1 MNGFIKISHYAGMR
15 EDLVQASGGNSSFKD
30 GNKMYIKAS
39 GYHLCDV
46 TEDDGYAVV
55 DYQRIYNFFNNN
67 QNIKDITDSE
77 GRVAL
82 EKAYISGKRP
92 SIETY
97 MHSVPMKYVL
107 HTHPVVVNVLT
118 CRKDS
123 KEIINKLFPEACY
136 IPYSTPGVELAKEF
150 FECYSHNQD
159 SLVYFLE
166 NHGLMVCGENA
177 DFVINKT
184 EEIINYIEMF
194 LKINN
199 SGYHIQTILWNYFP
213 EKCIFKTNNINLI
226 NNFRKGIWNHTF
238 CPDCVVFIGKKI
250 LELFEGDISFQINK
264 FTKMYGEPSV
274 IVYKNDLY
282 IVAKDYKK
290 ACYIQSVLSFSGEVM
305 NYNDDVECRFL
316 TEDEQNFLLNWES
329 EKYRKNI

>member
-1 MNGFIKISHYAGMR
+1 
-15 EDLVQASGGNSSFKD
+15 
-30 GNKMYIKAS
+30 
-39 GYHLCDV
+39 
-46 TEDDGYAVV
+46 
-55 DYQRIYNFFNNN
+55 
-67 QNIKDITDSE
+67 
-77 GRVAL
+77 
-82 EKAYISGKRP
+82 
-92 SIETY
+92 
-97 MHSVPMKYVL
+97 
-107 HTHPVVVNVLT
+107 
-118 CRKDS
+118 
-123 KEIINKLFPEACY
+123 
-136 IPYSTPGVELAKEF
+136 
-150 FECYSHNQD
+150 
-159 SLVYFLE
+159 
-166 NHGLMVCGENA
+166 MVCGENA